1 MTKSITSKIPALML
15 ATIGVTLAGTIV
27 TFGGALVVLAL
38 LQTASTSSYAS
49 IRNASAP
56 LQFVNWT
63 TSPASGR
70 LQQP

>member
-1 MTKSITSKIPALML
+1 MMKSLTSKISTLML
-15 ATIGVTLAGTIV
+15 ATIGITLAGTIV
-27 TFGGALVVLAL
+27 TFGGSLVVLVL

-49 IRNASAP
+49 VQKGSVP

-63 TSPASGR
+63 NPANSR

>member
-1 MTKSITSKIPALML
+1 MMKSLTSKISTLML
-15 ATIGVTLAGTIV
+15 ATIGITLAGTIV
-27 TFGGALVVLAL
+27 TFGGSLVVLAL

-49 IRNASAP
+49 IQKASAP

-63 TSPASGR
+63 SPANSR